1 MKKLFLL
8 ALIAVFGFTVG
19 HTQEDPEKL
28 VKKAMKAFNAFNLEQ
43 SAKSASLD
51 EAKTIIDGVFQSEAM
66 NSNISAL
73 LAKGSIYAGFLT
85 RDQTQKLLNPNYK
98 STIDFQAALIA
109 YDAFS
114 KALGLAQKKFE
125 KSDAI
130 KGLQSLTGSLNNAGN
145 DFYTAGKFD
154 DAYNNFLASL
164 NIHDKVKAAGEA
176 SALDKPE
183 DYNNQL
189 FIVAAAAVK
198 AKKYAE
204 AKMINDKLIAANY
217 PDGGIYENQYEIA
230 LNAGDNKGAEM
241 ALEEGRK
248 KLPDDVGLMFKEI
261 NHYIRTGKLDALV
274 AKLQDAIKKEPNNV
288 SLYTTLGNVYDNLYG
303 KDSMWIQKN
312 DKGEY
317 TVFASVEK
325 NENYNNAALYF
336 GKATQM
342 DANNADAQYG
352 LGAFYYN
359 VAARMTNILNK
370 LADDYSKEG
379 SKKYE
384 AVKTEVF
391 SMFDRSLPYF
401 KKAESLNANDRNTLI
416 ALKEIHAR
424 KNEFDLSNEYKKRL
438 DVVEGGGKNESSYN
452 KN

>member
-8 ALIAVFGFTVG
+8 TLVAVFGFTAG

-28 VKKAMKAFNAFNLEQ
+28 IKKAMKAYNAFNLEQ
-43 SAKSASLD
+43 TAKSASLD

-66 NSNISAL
+66 NSNVAAL
-73 LAKGSIYAGFLT
+73 LAKGSIYSGFLT
-85 RDQTQKLLNPNYK
+85 RDQTQKLLNPDFK
-98 STIDFQAALIA
+98 STINFPAAFIA
-109 YDAFS
+109 YEAYS

-125 KSDAI
+125 KSDAL
-130 KGLQSLTGSLNNAGN
+130 KGLQSLTGALNNAGN
-145 DFYTAGKFD
+145 DMYNANKFEE
-154 DAYNNFLASL
+154 AYNNFSASL
-164 NIHDKVKAAGEA
+164 AIHDKVKAAGEV

-198 AKKYAE
+198 AKKFTE
-204 AKMINDKLIAANY
+204 AKAINDKLIASNY

-230 LNAGDNKGAEM
+230 LSAGDNKSAEM

-274 AKLQDAIKKEPNNV
+274 TKLQEAIKKEPNNV

-317 TVFASVEK
+317 TVFATIEK
-325 NENYNNAALYF
+325 NANYNNAALYF

-342 DANNADAQYG
+342 DPNSGDAQYG

-401 KKAESLNANDRNTLI
+401 KKAEALNANDRNTLI

-438 DVVEGGGKNESSYN
+438 DTVEGGGKNESSYN